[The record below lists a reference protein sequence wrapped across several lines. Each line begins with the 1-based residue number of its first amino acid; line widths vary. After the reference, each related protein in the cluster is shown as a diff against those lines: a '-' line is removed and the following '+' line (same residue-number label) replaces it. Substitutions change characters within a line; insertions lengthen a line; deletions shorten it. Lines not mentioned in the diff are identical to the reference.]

1 MSQSKK
7 ETATI
12 HLRHVRQELKEIHT
26 CLNEEGLLPE
36 PGELKALLSQME
48 ALLDVLNG
56 VKKKPAPV
64 FPD

>member
-1 MSQSKK
+1 MSQSKR
-7 ETATI
+7 ETATV
-12 HLRHVRQELKEIHT
+12 HLRHVREELREIHI
-26 CLNEEGLLPE
+26 CLNEEGLLPV

-48 ALLDVLNG
+48 ALLDLLNG